1 LGLEI
6 LSWLDLVEGII
17 SRKAF
22 SVKKL
27 RQITVVGLGLLG
39 SSVTLTISR
48 CLPGVKTVGYS
59 HRATTRDKA
68 RQLGIANEVCE
79 DIRQSVREADI
90 VILATPICTFEGI
103 FREIAAALPAGCIA
117 TDVGSV
123 KALPHRWAER
133 ILGRNVCYVGSHPI
147 AGSEKRGLEFA
158 RDDLFVN
165 ARCILT
171 QSRRTSTAAL
181 GRLRRFWQSL
191 GCSVSVMT
199 PAEHDRIFGRVSH
212 VPHATAVALV
222 NASDMEE
229 LKFAG
234 KGFIDTSRVASGPA
248 NVWAD
253 ILLTNAENIGRG
265 IDGVIK
271 ELTKIQRAVLNK
283 DAKTIE
289 RLLSEAGDKRAAL
302 IKYKVKNKE
311 LL

>member
-1 LGLEI
+1 LKNLQQ
-6 LSWLDLVEGII
+6 I
-17 SRKAF
+17 S
-22 SVKKL
+22 V
-27 RQITVVGLGLLG
+27 IGLGLLG

-48 CLPGVKTVGYS
+48 SLTGVRTVGYS
-59 HRATTRDKA
+59 HRAATRDKA
-68 RQLGIANEVCE
+68 RQSGVATVVCD
-79 DIRQSVREADI
+79 DIRESVREADLI
-90 VILATPICTFEGI
+90 ILATPVCTFEGI
-103 FREIAAALPAGCIA
+103 FREIAPALPKGCIV

-133 ILGRNVCYVGSHPI
+133 ILGGKVYYVGSHPI

-171 QSRRTSTAAL
+171 RTARTHSAAL

-191 GCSVSVMT
+191 GCSVDVMT

-212 VPHATAVALV
+212 VPHVTAVALV
-222 NASDMEE
+222 NASDAEE
-229 LKFAG
+229 LKYAG

-253 ILLTNAENIGRG
+253 ILLTNPDNIRRG

-271 ELTKIQRAVLNK
+271 ELTRIQRAILNK
-283 DAKTIE
+283 DAKGIE
-289 RLLSEAGDKRAAL
+289 KILSEAAEKRAAL